1 MALTKKQID
10 ELIFNSEFAIKAA
23 LKAADVLTRIK
34 IYHYDETRL
43 NEGLVLCKKA
53 TRLDYEKT
61 NKYARF
67 EQASEEVQ
75 NVWVE
80 LKEQYYP
87 DLALARIVF
96 KKEKGLLI
104 QLEGVGTRKTT
115 MGGRIKQ
122 AKVFYTNSL
131 ASEEIM
137 EKFKTVGM
145 TKERLKQGLKKV
157 EKLEQAVARKEA
169 LKGEARRATK
179 ERDEVLKE
187 LRSWMW
193 DFKRICLIALK
204 GTQLP
209 EKLGW
214 TVPKDF

>member
-10 ELIFNSEFAIKAA
+10 ELIIGSETAIKNA
-23 LKAADVLTRIK
+23 LTAADVLVRIK

-43 NEGLVLCKKA
+43 NEGLELCKKA
-53 TRLDYEKT
+53 SRLDVEKKR
-61 NKYARF
+61 KYGRF
-67 EQASEEVQ
+67 EEASDEVQ
-75 NVWVE
+75 KIWTV

-131 ASEEIM
+131 ASEEILD
-137 EKFKTVGM
+137 KLKTVGM
-145 TKERLKQGLKKV
+145 TKERLKQGIKQV

-179 ERDEVLKE
+179 ERDDVLKE

-193 DFKRICLIALK
+193 DFKRIALIALK

>member
-1 MALTKKQID
+1 MGLTKKQID
-10 ELIFNSEFAIKAA
+10 ELIVNSEIAINNA
-23 LKAADVLTRIK
+23 LTAADVFARIK

-43 NEGLVLCKKA
+43 NEGLDLCKKA
-53 TRLDYEKT
+53 SRLDEEQKD
-61 NKYARF
+61 KYTSF
-67 EQASEEVQ
+67 EQASAEVQ
-75 NVWVE
+75 KIWTV

-104 QLEGVGTRKTT
+104 QLEGVGTRKTA
-115 MGGRIKQ
+115 MGARIKQ
-122 AKVFYTNSL
+122 TKVFYTNSL

-137 EKFKTVGM
+137 EKLKTVGM
-145 TKERLKQGLKKV
+145 TKESLKQGIKRV
-157 EKLEQAVARKEA
+157 EKLEQVVARKEA

-179 ERDEVLKE
+179 ERDEVLIE